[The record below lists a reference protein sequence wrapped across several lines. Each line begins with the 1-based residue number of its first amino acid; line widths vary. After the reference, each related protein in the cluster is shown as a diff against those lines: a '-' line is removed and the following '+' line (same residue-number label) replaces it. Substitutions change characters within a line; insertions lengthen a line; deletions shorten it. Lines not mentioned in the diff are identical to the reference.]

1 MFFPAWH
8 SQQRPIDVRHV
19 SWIELM
25 AIWHAD
31 IHCVKTHEMD
41 QHGCAYWLWEQKN
54 WWILVLLMV
63 QKPNNH
69 LRCMKPVN
77 NGINYQPQLVSRI
90 SEPSTVWHGPLDDM
104 IWHHGPSEPV
114 YPRWGCREAC
124 SCIPTNFRDT
134 HRLGSLDKTK
144 TVTLMAAGLG
154 RLGRYWTWKNQAC
167 FFKAQLKKLSSNV
180 GTSRN
185 NIFVGTW
192 KFLSNTNCL

>member
-1 MFFPAWH
+1 
-8 SQQRPIDVRHV
+8 
-19 SWIELM
+19 
-25 AIWHAD
+25 
-31 IHCVKTHEMD
+31 MD
-41 QHGCAYWLWEQKN
+41 WLDGHLTCWYTLCKNTWNGSTWLCLLTLGTKKQVNIGTVDGSEIPHHQK
-54 WWILVLLMV
+54 
-63 QKPNNH
+63 K
-69 LRCMKPVN
+69 CMKPVN
-77 NGINYQPQLVSRI
+77 SGINYQPQLVSRI

-134 HRLGSLDKTK
+134 HRLGSLEKTK